1 MEQHGLKSPIKHNH
15 MKCMELAG
23 DHTVSRAMTQQHVEM
38 LSVRPSNVLM
48 YVRKSSD
55 IDDILDVLRDCVI
68 YISDTMM
75 S

>member
-1 MEQHGLKSPIKHNH
+1 

-23 DHTVSRAMTQQHVEM
+23 DHTVSRVMTQQHVEM